1 MTCFVGRMAGRSCLA
16 AAWATASRRYAVA
29 IGSWPLLRALLALA
43 LLAPLAAAAQPTHV
57 IVQKGRRFTPEQIT
71 ITRGDS
77 LTFTNEDEFIHQ
89 MYSDGLF
96 DSDEKNPGEKLVQP
110 FTRAGTFEVRC
121 HIHPKMRLV
130 VRVN

>member
-1 MTCFVGRMAGRSCLA
+1 VTYFIGRTAANFSPRAKRAGRK
-16 AAWATASRRYAVA
+16 TASHFF
-29 IGSWPLLRALLALA
+29 WPLLRALLALA
-43 LLAPLAAAAQPTHV
+43 LLVPLAAAAQPTHV
-57 IVQKGRRFTPEQIT
+57 IVQKGRRFTPVQVT
-71 ITRGDS
+71 INRGDS

-89 MYSDGLF
+89 MYSEGLF

-110 FTRAGTFEVRC
+110 FTRAGTFEVHC